1 MFNYR
6 GRGGPS
12 RSTPANVQFAPILTF
27 LERHY
32 SYECKA
38 TAQERPYVSR
48 PSRSQ
53 QLRNPKLVP
62 KLTNETLNPLEKKEG
77 VADAELAKVDA
88 ERARKRE
95 REERD
100 DELIKSTAKRHRS
113 VSSHSVSTISTGASR
128 SPSPGIDRVG
138 SPRARGRSS
147 HSDNSQGRGDIRS
160 RSRSFSS
167 DRSRSPRVES
177 KRRQSMSGDD
187 RSPEDYDRRNHY
199 RSRDPLSPGR
209 ETTSTKQPRRDLSG
223 SRSPDGYKGQRAQ
236 GSRSPGLGGKYGER
250 PGPSDTRHDRERPAP
265 RGGFDGKKNRHGG
278 RHHENAR
285 ERSLSPFSQR
295 LAMTKAM
302 KQGGR

>member
-1 MFNYR
+1 MFTYR

-12 RSTPANVQFAPILTF
+12 RSTPANVQ
-27 LERHY
+27 
-32 SYECKA
+32 S

-62 KLTNETLNPLEKKEG
+62 KLTNDTLNPLEKKEG
-77 VADAELAKVDA
+77 VADAELAKANA

-100 DELIKSTAKRHRS
+100 DELINSTVKRHRS

-128 SPSPGIDRVG
+128 SPSPGKDGAG
-138 SPRARGRSS
+138 SPHARGRSPYS
-147 HSDNSQGRGDIRS
+147 DHSRGRGRDGIRS
-160 RSRSFSS
+160 RNHSFSS
-167 DRSRSPRVES
+167 NRSRSPRVES
-177 KRRQSMSGDD
+177 KRRRSVSDDD
-187 RSPEDYDRRNHY
+187 RSPEDGDRRNRY
-199 RSRDPLSPGR
+199 RSRDPLPSGR
-209 ETTSTKQPRRDLSG
+209 ESAPTKQSKRSLSG
-223 SRSPDGYKGQRAQ
+223 SRSPGGYRAQRAE
-236 GSRSPGLGGKYGER
+236 GSRSPEHRVRRDER
-250 PGPSDTRHDRERPAP
+250 PDRADTRHDRDRPAP
-265 RGGFDGKKNRHGG
+265 RGGFDERRNGRGG
-278 RHHENAR
+278 RHQENVR